1 VKAFEHQHPGEIIFG
16 NGRISEVG
24 SIVSRYGR
32 RCLIVSGPKKG
43 ALRHLYPIVG
53 ELLEHLGLD
62 WKHFDGVTRHPTVDQ
77 ILSGAELAKTFA
89 ADVIL
94 GVGGGSSLD
103 AAKAIS
109 IQAAREGT
117 GFDSCSQGPQTGS
130 PVVAVG
136 TTAGS
141 GSQVTPL
148 AFITNPDSRVRNGRT
163 ERTGT
168 TERTAK
174 KTIGNDQLQSV
185 LCCEQLIPRS
195 AIVDPQLMLSIPA
208 GITAATGFAV
218 LCRALEAILN
228 PRTNPLAELYGW
240 EAIRRVI
247 NDLPVA
253 VRDGSSLGAR
263 GSLAWADTLA
273 GYATGR
279 SGMMLPHG
287 IAIALGSIFA
297 DVPHGLAL
305 ASIYRSWLEFS
316 WTSAVSTCATL
327 AHLLDP
333 AFDDVPAPEAA
344 ERCPGLLQA
353 FLARVGLVCSLR
365 HFGIARDDLSAV
377 VEQSIALLRHRDDSG
392 IPTPDQVVEIIENSF

>member
-1 VKAFEHQHPGEIIFG
+1 LKAFEHQHPGEIIFG

-62 WKHFDGVTRHPTVDQ
+62 WKHFDEVTRQPTVDQ
-77 ILSGAELAKTFA
+77 ILNGAELAKTFA

-109 IQAAREGT
+109 VQAAREGT
-117 GFDSCSQGPQTGS
+117 GFAPYSQRPRTGS
-130 PVVAVG
+130 LPVVAVG

-148 AFITNPDSRVRNGRT
+148 AFITRPKSRMNSTFCG
-163 ERTGT
+163 
-168 TERTAK
+168 
-174 KTIGNDQLQSV
+174 
-185 LCCEQLIPRS
+185 EQFIPRS

-208 GITAATGFAV
+208 EITAATGFAV
-218 LCRALEAILN
+218 LCRALEAILS

-240 EAIRRVI
+240 AAIRRVI
-247 NDLPVA
+247 KDLPVA
-253 VRDGSSLGAR
+253 VRDGSNLGAR

-273 GYATGR
+273 GLATCG
-279 SGMMLPHG
+279 SGVMLPHW
-287 IAIALGSIFA
+287 IATAVRSTFPDI
-297 DVPHGLAL
+297 PHGLAL
-305 ASIYRSWLEFS
+305 ASIYGAWLEFTR
-316 WTSAVSTCATL
+316 TSAVSTFATL
-327 AHLLDP
+327 ARMIDP
-333 AFDDVPAPEAA
+333 ALDGMPASEAA
-344 ERCPGLLQA
+344 GRCVGLLQA
-353 FLARVGLVCSLR
+353 FLVRINLDCTLKK
-365 HFGIARDDLSAV
+365 FGIARDQLRDLAK
-377 VEQSIALLRHRDDSG
+377 QTAALPHYRDNPI
-392 IPTPDQVVEIIENSF
+392 IPTPDQVLEIIENSF